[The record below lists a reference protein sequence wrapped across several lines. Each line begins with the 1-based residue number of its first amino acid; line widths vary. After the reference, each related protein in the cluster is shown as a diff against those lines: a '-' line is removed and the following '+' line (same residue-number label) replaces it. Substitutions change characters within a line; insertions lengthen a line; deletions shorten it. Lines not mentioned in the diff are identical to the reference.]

1 MYLLYTI
8 HTHIFTCIQMNIV
21 PQTRTHVGGTL
32 TRLYA
37 LWISLIY
44 IYIYVSLDTRF
55 ASLFLFFFFI
65 SLLLLFLCV
74 SFSSSFDSFFSLFSL
89 VLIILLFVCYIFFC
103 ISFFVVVILLYCS
116 LFCCC
121 CCSFLFASCRSFA
134 GFNSTQHYRIEIQA
148 KFLRAK
154 KKNRK
159 RRTQYP
165 RITYRFIND
174 DAHTS
179 SSTSTLERI
188 IYRMNKMNNERKATT
203 K

>member
-8 HTHIFTCIQMNIV
+8 HTHEYIHMHTNEYRATNTHTCRGHAHTAICTLNFTN
-21 PQTRTHVGGTL
+21 
-32 TRLYA
+32 
-37 LWISLIY
+37 
-44 IYIYVSLDTRF
+44 IYVSLDTRF

-74 SFSSSFDSFFSLFSL
+74 SFSSSFYSIFSLFSL

-103 ISFFVVVILLYCS
+103 ISFFEVVILLYRS
-116 LFCCC
+116 LFCCCC
-121 CCSFLFASCRSFA
+121 CCSFLFVSCRSLA

-148 KFLRAK
+148 KFWER

-165 RITYRFIND
+165 RITYRLIND

-179 SSTSTLERI
+179 NSTSTLERI